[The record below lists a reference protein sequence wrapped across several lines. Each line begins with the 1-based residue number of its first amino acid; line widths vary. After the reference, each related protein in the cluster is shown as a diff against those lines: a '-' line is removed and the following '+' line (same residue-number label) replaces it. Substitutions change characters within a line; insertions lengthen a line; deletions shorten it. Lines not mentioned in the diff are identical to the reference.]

1 MRPSIKTLGYTFV
14 SRLWYT
20 RPGDNKEGRRFQLI
34 NDDHDAMFMT
44 NLVRGHGLI
53 HVYVEHPVHDP
64 ILING
69 GNV

>member
-1 MRPSIKTLGYTFV
+1 MVHPR
-14 SRLWYT
+14 
-20 RPGDNKEGRRFQLI
+20 DNEEGRRFQPI

-44 NLVRGHGLI
+44 NLVRGYGLI